1 MKKIEKLEH
10 EVGLK
15 DDAIDVHI
23 GKKGVQVFEVE
34 IEEID
39 PAKLG
44 KITEEK

>member
-1 MKKIEKLEH
+1 MKKIEKLEL
-10 EVGLK
+10 EVRLK
-15 DDAIDVHI
+15 DENKMHI

-44 KITEEK
+44 KIAEE